1 MSKKPQ
7 AANLP
12 VEASNLF
19 SRVWGTSERP
29 TDLSHPKNPVQL
41 VGKWNMKLY
50 GPDGELKDARDGFNV
65 ITTNGLEFMSSFL
78 NSAATAAST
87 FTMRYLAIGT
97 DATGESS
104 SDSSLGTELSR
115 HTGVVSNNS
124 NGVFEIKAT
133 FATGSGVGAIVEYGI
148 FDSNTAGTMWARD
161 TESAINKG
169 SNDVLEVTAQI
180 TLS

>member
-1 MSKKPQ
+1 MTIKTHG
-7 AANLP
+7 ANLP
-12 VEASNLF
+12 VDGSNLF
-19 SRVWGTSERP
+19 SRVWGTSEKASN
-29 TDLSHPKNPVQL
+29 LSHPKNPVQL
-41 VGKWNMKLY
+41 VGRWNMKLF
-50 GPDGELKDARDGFNV
+50 GPDGELKDSRNGFNV

-87 FTMRYLAIGT
+87 FTMRYIAVGT

-104 SDSSLGTELSR
+104 SDTSLGTELSR

-124 NGVFEIKAT
+124 GGIFEIKAT
-133 FATGSGVGAIVEYGI
+133 FATGSGTGSIVEYGI
-148 FDSNTAGTMWARD
+148 FDANTGGTMWARD

-169 SNDVLEVTAQI
+169 ANDVLEVTAQV